1 MSIFNE
7 FNKKEKPVFT
17 GIARGVGGFG
27 FGAFGSSAGQV
38 FGSFE
43 ATGGQITA
51 GTATANGYTYHVF
64 DQANSPET
72 FQVTDIGDGNGYI
85 EVLLVAGGGGGG
97 NRGGG
102 GGAGGVRYLTIPITG
117 TTTMPVSV
125 GDGAAT
131 PGPGASVTGASGSN
145 SVLINP
151 LGPTTYTSTGGGGGG
166 ATGGGGLAGGSGG
179 GAGRDAN
186 GGSGAAP
193 DSSQGYAGGATIS
206 AGGYNGG
213 GGGGGATGT
222 GVNGSGPDPGCETGG
237 RGGYGAVYPGFGG
250 TLVSPPGTPNP
261 RVPAPIRDSISTG
274 GFYGAGGGGGAG
286 GPGTR
291 AAGYHIPIMNIGG
304 LGGSGGS
311 PVVTSTAGIDL
322 TGSGGGG
329 GPDAGA
335 YLGAAG
341 GKGVCIIRYKKVGS
355 GPAAQ
360 QSNGTVHGGTPN
372 QPNIKGSGGV
382 INFTETKIIH
392 YFLQPGTFVANEAIS
407 GAKVVL
413 IAGGGGGGGRHGVG
427 GVAGAVGYMPS
438 GSMPAQT
445 NTINVGTGG
454 MGGFGNESRGV
465 SGGDTSIAYSG
476 PTTITAPGGGGGG
489 GYPSSNSG
497 ADGGSGGGG
506 GGVNNAGGGTRHPN
520 STPSGNPI
528 STPLGTFL
536 QYGSNGGPGRSG
548 GPDWRNGAGGGG
560 ATAVGSDQPNA
571 SLGAGNGGSGLQI
584 PIGDTNYYWA
594 GGGGGG
600 RWNGGPTGV
609 AGGQGGRGGG
619 GGGGSNPGGPD
630 STPVS
635 GDNWLSSVFP
645 TSAPEPNFTKYNG
658 GVSRGGPGAGS
669 SGVIGTGGGG
679 GGQGQGYPHT
689 PSAPGGRGGSGAP
702 GIVII
707 EYPA

>member
-64 DQANSPET
+64 DQSNSPET

-166 ATGGGGLAGGSGG
+166 ATG
-179 GAGRDAN
+179 
-186 GGSGAAP
+186 
-193 DSSQGYAGGATIS
+193 
-206 AGGYNGG
+206 
-213 GGGGGATGT
+213 T

-291 AAGYHIPIMNIGG
+291 TAGYHIPIMNIGG

-413 IAGGGGGGGRHGVG
+413 IAGGGGGGGRHGG
-427 GVAGAVGYMPS
+427 GGGAGAVGYMPS

-445 NTINVGTGG
+445 YTINVGTGG

-520 STPSGNPI
+520 SCLLYTSPSP
-528 STPLGTFL
+528 
-536 QYGSNGGPGRSG
+536 R
-548 GPDWRNGAGGGG
+548 D
-560 ATAVGSDQPNA
+560 
-571 SLGAGNGGSGLQI
+571 
-584 PIGDTNYYWA
+584 
-594 GGGGGG
+594 
-600 RWNGGPTGV
+600 
-609 AGGQGGRGGG
+609 
-619 GGGGSNPGGPD
+619 
-630 STPVS
+630 
-635 GDNWLSSVFP
+635 
-645 TSAPEPNFTKYNG
+645 
-658 GVSRGGPGAGS
+658 
-669 SGVIGTGGGG
+669 
-679 GGQGQGYPHT
+679 
-689 PSAPGGRGGSGAP
+689 
-702 GIVII
+702 
-707 EYPA
+707 